1 MQRVAK
7 YFAVLSISK
16 LFIDYKQR
24 KELCPSKEMWFQLIL
39 IVADEN
45 LKVEEIDLLGGKNQ
59 QLFLYIYLSL
69 AGNN

>member
-24 KELCPSKEMWFQLIL
+24 KELRPSKETWFQLIL
-39 IVADEN
+39 ILADEN
-45 LKVEEIDLLGGKNQ
+45 LKVEEIDLLGGKKPTT
-59 QLFLYIYLSL
+59 FSIYLFESSWK
-69 AGNN
+69 